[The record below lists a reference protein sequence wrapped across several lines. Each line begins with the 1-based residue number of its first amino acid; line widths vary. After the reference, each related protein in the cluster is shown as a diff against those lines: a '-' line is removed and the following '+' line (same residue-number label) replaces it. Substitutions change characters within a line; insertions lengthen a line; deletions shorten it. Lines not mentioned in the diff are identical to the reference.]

1 MISIL
6 HGLSIRALS
15 SALPSRRLTL
25 DDFSALFGA
34 RESVRIAKSTGIDSV
49 RIAGDLTSVDL
60 AAAATHN
67 LFSNADINPNSID
80 ALVLV
85 TQTPDSL
92 MPASSALLAARL
104 RLKKNIA
111 AFDLNFGCSGYIYG
125 LYQAAMLVS
134 AGGCRRVLLCTSD
147 VISKLLRPHHHH
159 VRMVFGDAASAT
171 LVEAGSHSFSFSFS
185 TDGKGAAYLNTPL
198 NYLVESSCSAEIGS
212 LFMDGAQVMNFA
224 LEKVPAAILGFLE
237 ELQIDVSSVPF
248 FLLHQANAFMLQYL
262 GKNSVS
268 PKNAFLCKWQK
279 PAIPARPRIPVLLST
294 SPHAQQL
301 CRDNLVT
308 CGFGVGLSIG
318 VAHISLGN
326 TQLIPPVDSE
336 QPQTL
341 GKNA

>member
-15 SALPSRRLTL
+15 SALPSRGLTL

-34 RESVRIAKSTGIDSV
+34 RESARIAKNTGIDSV

-60 AAAATHN
+60 AAAAANN
-67 LFSNADINPNSID
+67 LFINAEIDPNSVD

-104 RLKKNIA
+104 GLKKNIA

-134 AGGCRRVLLCTSD
+134 AGGYRRVLLCTSD
-147 VISKLLRPHHHH
+147 VISKLLKPHHHH

-185 TDGKGAAYLNTPL
+185 TDGEGAAYLYTPL
-198 NYLVESSCSAEIGS
+198 NYLVGSSSSAEIGS
-212 LFMDGAQVMNFA
+212 LFMDGTHVMNFA

-237 ELQIDVSSVPF
+237 ELQIDVNSVPF
-248 FLLHQANAFMLQYL
+248 FLLHQANAFMLKYL
-262 GKNSVS
+262 GKKLGITQERI
-268 PKNAFLCKWQK
+268 PWQVAK
-279 PAIPARPRIPVLLST
+279 TGNTGPSSIPVLISI

-301 CRDNLVT
+301 CRDNLVA
-308 CGFGVGLSIG
+308 CGFGAGLSIA

-326 TQLIPPVDSE
+326 TQIIRPVDLD
-336 QPQTL
+336 QPKKQ

>member
-6 HGLSIRALS
+6 HGLSIRAVS
-15 SALPSRRLTL
+15 SALPTRRLTL

-34 RESVRIAKSTGIDSV
+34 RECARITKSTGINSV

-67 LFSNADINPNSID
+67 LFSNADIDPNSID

-111 AFDLNFGCSGYIYG
+111 AFDLNFGCSGYVYG

-237 ELQIDVSSVPF
+237 ELQIDANSVPF

-262 GKNSVS
+262 GKKLGIAQERI
-268 PKNAFLCKWQK
+268 PWQVAEIGNTG
-279 PAIPARPRIPVLLST
+279 PSSIPVLLST
-294 SPHAQQL
+294 APHAQQL

-318 VAHISLGN
+318 VAHISLSN
-326 TQLIPPVDSE
+326 TQLIPPLDLD
-336 QPQTL
+336 QPQTQ